1 MINKYTYSYI
11 LISLLAFIL
20 RFWKLGVVPPSDGDI
35 LYLRIL
41 TAFVASITI
50 PSLMVLIKNTYSN
63 KSLAM
68 LSGFWL
74 AINPWHIEQSRIYSV
89 YVPILFTL
97 IIIANIWQKFKSN
110 WSKVIII
117 ISVLAVSLIFLAAGS
132 IKLNIDLSAIKIL
145 QNLFE
150 LLSFE
155 FLFYKNDSFWSG
167 GIREFGVMLPETIP
181 IFLVGIFTLFSKF
194 KKNISMICLILL
206 FAFISSFQKSF
217 PESRIFFLSLP
228 VFMFILALGS
238 MKLFRHL
245 FTRNILIR
253 MSIFAYLLVLIY
265 GISQF
270 MHYYYVH
277 YNLRI
282 YQEKPYE
289 GGKF

>member
-1 MINKYTYSYI
+1 MINKYTFSYI
-11 LISLLAFIL
+11 LISLLALIL

-35 LYLRIL
+35 LLLRIL

-50 PSLMVLIKNTYSN
+50 PCLMVLIRNLYSN

-68 LSGFWL
+68 LSGLWL
-74 AINPWHIEQSRIYSV
+74 AINPWHIEQGRIYSI
-89 YVPILFTL
+89 YILILFTL
-97 IIIANIWQKFKSN
+97 IILAYIWQKFKN
-110 WSKVIII
+110 IWSKVIII
-117 ISVLAVSLIFLAAGS
+117 ISFLAASLIFITVGS

-145 QNLFE
+145 QNLFK

-167 GIREFGVMLPETIP
+167 GVREFGVMLPETIP
-181 IFLVGIFTLFSKF
+181 IFLVGIFTLIGKF

-206 FAFISSFQKSF
+206 FAFISSFQGSF

-228 VFMFILALGS
+228 AFMFILALGS
-238 MKLFRHL
+238 KKLFSYL
-245 FTRNILIR
+245 FTRNIFIR
-253 MSIFAYLLVLIY
+253 MAIFAYLLVLIY

-270 MHYYYVH
+270 AHYYFIH